1 MTIEQKTM
9 SQWHSDVIKYYP
21 KWCNNKDFEDFEKFT
36 YFSNHED
43 VNVDKLSVELND
55 YPFPDLKTIYFVL
68 SVRVF
73 CLGYTGTCFSITSG
87 NVR

>member
-9 SQWHSDVIKYYP
+9 SQWQSDVIKYYP

-43 VNVDKLSVELND
+43 FNVDLLSVELND
-55 YPFPDLKTIYFVL
+55 YPFPDLKDYLFCAFCQ
-68 SVRVF
+68 VF
-73 CLGYTGTCFSITSG
+73 LP
-87 NVR
+87 RLH